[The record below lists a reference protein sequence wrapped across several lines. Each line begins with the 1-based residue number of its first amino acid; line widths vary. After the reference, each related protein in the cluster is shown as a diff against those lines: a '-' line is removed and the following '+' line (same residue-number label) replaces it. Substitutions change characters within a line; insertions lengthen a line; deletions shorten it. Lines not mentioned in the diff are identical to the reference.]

1 MSWLIVPNV
10 FNTEEL
16 DKMCEYFDT
25 HAKLTEGTT
34 PTNSGTWRESQISF
48 FERTDPDINWV
59 FKRLDREIM
68 DVNAATFKFKLNGY
82 RAFQYA
88 VYNQNGH
95 YRFHPDTGNGEMGVR
110 KLSASLLL
118 NEQDIDF
125 EGGEFL
131 FNTGNESNPHKI
143 VIERGSMV
151 LFPSYMLHAVSPVTK
166 GVRKSLVVW
175 VEGPNFI

>member
-1 MSWLIVPNV
+1 MLFRS
-10 FNTEEL
+10 
-16 DKMCEYFDT
+16 
-25 HAKLTEGTT
+25 
-34 PTNSGTWRESQISF
+34 
-48 FERTDPDINWV
+48 
-59 FKRLDREIM
+59 
-68 DVNAATFKFKLNGY
+68 
-82 RAFQYA
+82 
-88 VYNQNGH
+88 
-95 YRFHPDTGNGEMGVR
+95 YRFHPDTANGEMGVR
-110 KLSASLLL
+110 KLSVSLLL